1 MQTGN
6 VKIMAVAAVV
16 IIICLL
22 FSWVY
27 LDDDPVE
34 MRYAEVGD
42 YMVLDCVELHPDGSE
57 TSYELTITV
66 VEEDEAG
73 NQTVQYAYTD
83 GYYYD
88 VCDGNFV
95 SNNMGEIVGTET
107 VDSPYFGEVE
117 CNIYLQP
124 DGSLVW
130 NPVGSNAFVMDRN
143 VVDGITITRMVTETS
158 LFGDTLE
165 FGHSVE
171 EDTVEV
177 GDYYAYEVYVYD
189 DSGEFLDSFA
199 TVLMVHSVEGDMV
212 TYGWI
217 DESDRYTVPT
227 SEFLDHTY
235 FDVSEGSGLYF
246 IDNQTYGERL
256 CTMVTDGTD
265 EYLVG
270 VDDGVCYSFIQYYDG
285 YSMTF
290 DLVYSPLV
298 AGDQEPT
305 EYREEVQAGDVSR
318 YLLLDR
324 IDGEWAIHIETRV
337 VKEVLGDSCL
347 VDIYYD
353 GVFASTEEIQMNV
366 DREDPDPTATM
377 SISTPR
383 GAQDTDIYTVSGTG
397 TGTTVYWVDELGVMI
412 ADIFVGMNGDM
423 STTVLMSS
431 TQYQ

>member
-6 VKIMAVAAVV
+6 VKIMAVAAVA

-189 DSGEFLDSFA
+189 DKIILTFNYQDGTETITLDDIN
-199 TVLMVHSVEGDMV
+199 G
-212 TYGWI
+212 
-217 DESDRYTVPT
+217 SDLEAGSPPKRYV
-227 SEFLDHTY
+227 
-235 FDVSEGSGLYF
+235 
-246 IDNQTYGERL
+246 ERL
-256 CTMVTDGTD
+256 
-265 EYLVG
+265 
-270 VDDGVCYSFIQYYDG
+270 
-285 YSMTF
+285 
-290 DLVYSPLV
+290 
-298 AGDQEPT
+298 
-305 EYREEVQAGDVSR
+305 
-318 YLLLDR
+318 
-324 IDGEWAIHIETRV
+324 
-337 VKEVLGDSCL
+337 
-347 VDIYYD
+347 
-353 GVFASTEEIQMNV
+353 VFAWKQAFSLFNDEIG
-366 DREDPDPTATM
+366 
-377 SISTPR
+377 ISVPAQALPK
-383 GAQDTDIYTVSGTG
+383 GAFRVNAPLFCVPSWD
-397 TGTTVYWVDELGVMI
+397 
-412 ADIFVGMNGDM
+412 
-423 STTVLMSS
+423 
-431 TQYQ
+431 